1 MLDLLVRS
9 PDVLRRE
16 GEHGQDADADFEAPF
31 EDLLEFVPAFHMS
44 IEDVPEADLP
54 SEPTVPIHDD
64 RHVMRHGGQFD
75 LMQEPAFVGLIGG
88 ITDDLG
94 DVRRHLGMRRMPT
107 YLAIRGDR
115 RYRWREAPLAV
126 RPSHRRVRVPAPH
139 PQTFKYAILLVP
151 SVPFN
156 PFSVV

>member
-1 MLDLLVRS
+1 HQCIDYCGRQEFQVLEHADTHLVAVDPLVVSYPSEMLREEVHQMLDLLVSS

-16 GEHGQDADADFEAPF
+16 GEHSQDADADFEAPF

-88 ITDDLG
+88 ITD
-94 DVRRHLGMRRMPT
+94 
-107 YLAIRGDR
+107 
-115 RYRWREAPLAV
+115 
-126 RPSHRRVRVPAPH
+126 
-139 PQTFKYAILLVP
+139 
-151 SVPFN
+151 
-156 PFSVV
+156 